1 MCVAPSRPPAP
12 SGPPPLT
19 AEEKAEQ
26 ERIKAQEKAEREA
39 KEAEEKRKQEEAR
52 ENRLEQEVAKQ
63 EKKVGGTGG
72 TGAQSLLTGSKG
84 GKGYFDGQI

>member
-1 MCVAPSRPPAP
+1 MCVASTPKP

-26 ERIKAQEKAEREA
+26 ERIKEEERIARET
-39 KEAEEKRKQEEAR
+39 KEAEELRKQETAR
-52 ENRLEQEVAKQ
+52 EKRLEETVAKQ
-63 EKKVGGTGG
+63 QRRTGGSGG
-72 TGAQSLLTGSKG
+72 TGARSLLTGSGG